1 MNFITVGKIVNTHG
15 IKGELRIL
23 SSLSEQEKKAIFQE
37 GSHLIIDGISYEIT
51 SYRRHKNY
59 DMVTFKNL
67 TDINQVL
74 FLKNKVVKK
83 DISEIKNNST
93 EIYDFE
99 LLTYKVLTS
108 DGKVG
113 LIKEIETTGKDYKIL
128 RLEIEGKEV
137 LLPKHKDFIEKID
150 KEKKTITVKLL
161 SKCGGFHEN

>member
-1 MNFITVGKIVNTHG
+1 M
-15 IKGELRIL
+15 
-23 SSLSEQEKKAIFQE
+23 
-37 GSHLIIDGISYEIT
+37 
-51 SYRRHKNY
+51 
-59 DMVTFKNL
+59 
-67 TDINQVL
+67 
-74 FLKNKVVKK
+74 VKK